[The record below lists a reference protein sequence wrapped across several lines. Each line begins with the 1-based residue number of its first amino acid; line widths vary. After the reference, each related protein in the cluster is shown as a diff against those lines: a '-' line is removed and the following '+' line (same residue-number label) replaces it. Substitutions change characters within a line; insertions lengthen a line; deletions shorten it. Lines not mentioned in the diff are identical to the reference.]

1 MLQGRISWS
10 IFAFDDSML
19 LPVRKGEKEIMMETV
34 VEIELAVG
42 EKLAIKRNRILPQ
55 KKTDEKRRIC
65 IVSGIHGDEL
75 EGQYVCYEVAR
86 RIMEHQENLHGIVD
100 VYPAINPLGLE
111 AAKHFVPKW
120 DMDMNCLFPGKKD
133 GNMMERIAA
142 AVVDSIAGS
151 DICVDVHASDKAV
164 REIPQVRLNEE
175 FAQKMLPYAKLMNV
189 DMIWMNATA
198 TVHESTL
205 AYSMNILGVPTLVVE
220 MGLGMR
226 INRSFGNQVTEGI
239 FNLMKDIWSGE
250 VKQTQFPVVST
261 DGEVEFIRAKCEGVF
276 LPCIAH
282 NHYVHKGDLIG
293 QIVNTFTGKIKQE
306 IRAPKDG
313 LVFTLRE
320 YPMVYE
326 GALLARILMDIE
338 HE

>member
-1 MLQGRISWS
+1 MIE
-10 IFAFDDSML
+10 A
-19 LPVRKGEKEIMMETV
+19 V

-42 EKLAIKRNRILPQ
+42 EKIQVRRNRILPQ
-55 KKTDEKRRIC
+55 KKEDETRRIS

-86 RIMEHQENLHGIVD
+86 RIAEHPEYLKGIVD
-100 VYPAINPLGLE
+100 IYPALNPLGLE
-111 AAKHFVPKW
+111 SAQRLVPKLE
-120 DMDMNCLFPGKKD
+120 MDMNRMFPGDKN

-142 AVVDSIAGS
+142 AIVDSIAGS
-151 DICVDVHASDKAV
+151 DICVDVHASDTEV
-164 REIPQVRLNEE
+164 REIPQVRVSEE
-175 FAQKMLPYAKLMNV
+175 FAEKMLPYAKLMNV

-205 AYSMNILGVPTLVVE
+205 AHSMNILGVPTLVVE

-226 INRSFGNQVTEGI
+226 INRKYGNQVTEGI
-239 FNLMKDIWSGE
+239 FNLMKEVGIWEGE
-250 VKQTQFPVVST
+250 VKQTQFPVIST
-261 DGEVEFIRAKCEGVF
+261 DGEVEFIRAEYTGVF
-276 LPCIAH
+276 LPIIEH

-293 QIVNTFTGKIKQE
+293 QIVNTYTGEIKQE
-306 IRAPKDG
+306 IIAKKDG

-326 GALLARILMDIE
+326 GALIARILTDIE
-338 HE
+338 DNVNGVV

>member
-1 MLQGRISWS
+1 
-10 IFAFDDSML
+10 
-19 LPVRKGEKEIMMETV
+19 MMETV
-34 VEIELAVG
+34 MEIELAVG
-42 EKLAIKRNRILPQ
+42 EKLAVKRNRILPL
-55 KKTDEKRRIC
+55 KKDRRSKRIS

-86 RIMEHQENLHGIVD
+86 RVSEHPEHLHGIVD
-100 VYPAINPLGLE
+100 IYPALNPIGLE
-111 AAKHFVPKW
+111 AAMRFVPKLNV
-120 DMDMNCLFPGKKD
+120 DMNCMFPGKKD
-133 GNMMERIAA
+133 GNVIERVTA

-151 DICVDVHASDKAV
+151 DICVDVHASDRAV
-164 REIPQVRLNEE
+164 KEIPQVRLNEE
-175 FAQKMLPYAKLMNV
+175 FAQKLLPYAKLMNV

-226 INRSFGNQVTEGI
+226 INRSFGNQVTDGI
-239 FNLMKDIWSGE
+239 FNLMKEIGIWSGE
-250 VKQTQFPVVST
+250 IKQTQFPVVST
-261 DGEVEFIRAKCEGVF
+261 DGEVEFIRAEKEGVF

-293 QIVNTFTGKIKQE
+293 QIVNSYTGQIKQE
-306 IRAPKDG
+306 IRAKKDG
-313 LVFTLRE
+313 LIFTLRE

-326 GALLARILMDIE
+326 GALLARILMDIG

>member
-1 MLQGRISWS
+1 MI
-10 IFAFDDSML
+10 
-19 LPVRKGEKEIMMETV
+19 ETI

-42 EKLAIKRNRILPQ
+42 EKITVRRNRILPQ
-55 KKTDEKRRIC
+55 KKEDESRRIS

-86 RIMEHQENLHGIVD
+86 RIAEHPEFLHGIVD
-100 VYPAINPLGLE
+100 IYPALNPLGLE
-111 AAKHFVPKW
+111 SAHRTVPKME
-120 DMDMNCLFPGKKD
+120 MDMNRMFPGDKN

-151 DICVDVHASDKAV
+151 DICVDVHASDTAV
-164 REIPQVRLNEE
+164 REIPQVRVSEE
-175 FAQKMLPYAKLMNV
+175 FAERMLPYAKLMNV

-205 AYSMNILGVPTLVVE
+205 AHSMNILGVPTLVVE

-226 INRSFGNQVTEGI
+226 ISRKYGNQVTEGI
-239 FNLMKDIWSGE
+239 FNLMKEMGIWEGE
-250 VKQTQFPVVST
+250 VKQTQFPVIST
-261 DGEVEFIRAKCEGVF
+261 DGEVEFIRAGHTGVF
-276 LPCIAH
+276 LPSIEH
-282 NHYVHKGDLIG
+282 NHYVCKGDLIG
-293 QIVNTFTGKIKQE
+293 QIVNTYTGQIKQE
-306 IRAPKDG
+306 IVAQKDG

-326 GALLARILMDIE
+326 GALIARILTDIGKE
-338 HE
+338 G

>member
-1 MLQGRISWS
+1 MT
-10 IFAFDDSML
+10 
-19 LPVRKGEKEIMMETV
+19 ETV

-42 EKLAIKRNRILPQ
+42 EKIRVRRNRILPQ
-55 KKTDEKRRIC
+55 NKADEKRRIS

-86 RIMEHQENLHGIVD
+86 RIAEHPENLKGIVD
-100 VYPAINPLGLE
+100 IYPALNPLGLE
-111 AAKHFVPKW
+111 SAQRLVPKIE
-120 DMDMNCLFPGKKD
+120 MDMNRMFPGDKN

-142 AVVDSIAGS
+142 AIVDSIAGS
-151 DICVDVHASDKAV
+151 DICVDVHASDTEV
-164 REIPQVRLNEE
+164 REIPQVRVSEE
-175 FAQKMLPYAKLMNV
+175 FAEKMLPYAKLMNV

-205 AYSMNILGVPTLVVE
+205 AHSMNILGVPTLVVE

-226 INRSFGNQVTEGI
+226 INRKYGNQVAEGI
-239 FNLMKDIWSGE
+239 FNLMKEMGIWTGE
-250 VKQTQFPVVST
+250 VKTTQFPVVST
-261 DGEVEFIRAKCEGVF
+261 DGEVEFIRAEHTGVF
-276 LPCIAH
+276 LPIIEH

-293 QIVNTFTGKIKQE
+293 QIVNTYTGEIKQE
-306 IRAPKDG
+306 ITAKKDG

-326 GALLARILMDIE
+326 GALIARILTDIE
-338 HE
+338 DSVDVIF

>member
-1 MLQGRISWS
+1 MI
-10 IFAFDDSML
+10 
-19 LPVRKGEKEIMMETV
+19 ETV
-34 VEIELAVG
+34 VEIEMAVG
-42 EKLAIKRNRILPQ
+42 ESIQLKRNRILPQ
-55 KKTDEKRRIC
+55 NKADETKRIS

-86 RIMEHQENLHGIVD
+86 RIAEQPECLKGIVD
-100 VYPAINPLGLE
+100 IYPALNPLGLE
-111 AAKHFVPKW
+111 LAQRLVPKVE
-120 DMDMNCLFPGKKD
+120 MDMNRMFPGDKN

-142 AVVDSIAGS
+142 AIVDSIAGS
-151 DICVDVHASDKAV
+151 DICVDVHASDTEV
-164 REIPQVRLNEE
+164 REIPQVRVSEE
-175 FAQKMLPYAKLMNV
+175 FAEKMLPYAKLMNV

-205 AYSMNILGVPTLVVE
+205 AHSMNILGVPTLVVE

-226 INRSFGNQVTEGI
+226 INRKYGNQVTEGI
-239 FNLMKDIWSGE
+239 FNLMKEMGIWEGE

-261 DGEVEFIRAKCEGVF
+261 DGEVEFIRAEQTGVF
-276 LPCIAH
+276 LPIIEH

-293 QIVNTFTGKIKQE
+293 QIVNTYTGEIKQE
-306 IRAPKDG
+306 IVARKDG

-326 GALLARILMDIE
+326 GALIARILTDIE
-338 HE
+338 EAVKVVF